1 MIVIVFIVIETDRR
15 AVWAITSPQRVL
27 PFLTC
32 LPAIH
37 PSIHRVFSTFSELGT
52 VLIKKTEICFQ
63 ISHLIHCRKSPEGGS
78 VRGAP

>member
-1 MIVIVFIVIETDRR
+1 MGPHQPSKGVAFSHLSSIR
-15 AVWAITSPQRVL
+15 
-27 PFLTC
+27 
-32 LPAIH
+32 

-52 VLIKKTEICFQ
+52 ALIKKTEICFQ